1 MLPHRLL
8 KVRLPPPLK
17 VRLLLLK
24 VRLLLLKVKLLLLK
38 VKLLLLKV
46 KLLLLLMQPLP
57 LPPPLLPMLRNKRLR
72 IKKPSKNLA
81 IRINSIIFAPAF

>member
-1 MLPHRLL
+1 VLPHRL
-8 KVRLPPPLK
+8 LK

-24 VRLLLLKVKLLLLK
+24 VRLLPLKVRLLP
-38 VKLLLLKV
+38 
-46 KLLLLLMQPLP
+46 LLMQPLP

>member
-17 VRLLLLK
+17 ARLLLLK
-24 VRLLLLKVKLLLLK
+24 VRLLPLKVRLLP
-38 VKLLLLKV
+38 
-46 KLLLLLMQPLP
+46 LLMQPLP

>member
-46 KLLLLLMQPLP
+46 KLLLLLMQPL
-57 LPPPLLPMLRNKRLR
+57 LPMLRNKRLR

>member
-1 MLPHRLL
+1 MSPHRLL
-8 KVRLPPPLK
+8 KVRLLPPLK
-17 VRLLLLK
+17 ARLLLLK
-24 VRLLLLKVKLLLLK
+24 VRLLPLKVRLPP
-38 VKLLLLKV
+38 
-46 KLLLLLMQPLP
+46 LLMQPLP